1 MSGGPART
9 APPGPQVRHA
19 DGPRVVALGGGHGL
33 FASLSALRQVTSHLT
48 AVVTVADDGGSSG
61 RLRTELGQLPPGDL
75 RMALSALA
83 GDDAWGST
91 WTTLLQHR
99 FGGQGP
105 LAGHAV
111 GNLVIAGL
119 TECCDGDPVA
129 ALDLAARLLGA
140 VGRVLPMST
149 APLEIAADVVGLDP
163 DDPARVRSVVG
174 QVAVATTP
182 GRVTAVEL
190 RPHDPPACEQSVRA
204 VLEADWVVLGPG
216 SWYTSVLPHLL
227 VPGLRDALVATP
239 ARRLVCLNLAPQDG
253 ETAGLSPSDHL
264 DVLRA
269 HAPDLAL
276 DVVLGD
282 VQAVGNAD
290 GLRHA
295 VAGAGARLV
304 LAPVALGDGTPR
316 HAPDRLASAYAQVL
330 GAPSTPRRT
339 TTSTPRSTSTPAR
352 THGSTT
358 TEDDGW
364 R

>member
-1 MSGGPART
+1 MTSGGSAVGPGGAAGTPRP
-9 APPGPQVRHA
+9 APPA

-33 FASLSALRQVTSHLT
+33 FASLSALRQVTPHLT

-61 RLRTELGQLPPGDL
+61 RLRSELGQLPPGDL

-83 GDDAWGST
+83 RDDAWGST

-99 FGGQGP
+99 FGGSGP

-111 GNLVIAGL
+111 GNLVLAGL
-119 TECCDGDPVA
+119 TECSGGDPVA

-149 APLEIAADVVGLDP
+149 APLEIAAQVAGLDP
-163 DDPARVRSVVG
+163 ADSERTTEVVG
-174 QVAVATTP
+174 QVAVATTT
-182 GRVTAVEL
+182 GRVTSLRL

-204 VLEADWVVLGPG
+204 VLDADWVVLGPG

-227 VPGLRDALVATP
+227 VPELRTALVATP
-239 ARRLVCLNLAPQDG
+239 GRRLVCLNLAPQVG
-253 ETAGLSPSDHL
+253 ETDGLTPRDHL
-264 DVLRA
+264 EVLRA
-269 HAPDLAL
+269 HAPDFAL

-282 VQAVGNAD
+282 EQAVGDAD
-290 GLRHA
+290 ALRHA
-295 VAGAGARLV
+295 VAHAGAHLV

-316 HAPDRLASAYAQVL
+316 HSPDRLASAYAQVL
-330 GAPSTPRRT
+330 TADPAPR
-339 TTSTPRSTSTPAR
+339 TPAR
-352 THGSTT
+352 THSSTT
-358 TEDDGW
+358 TEDDAW